1 MKKPPQRRTNKKNF
15 ESASGGDNTSLTL
28 VNNQFSDKSLGLYPQ
43 SLSQQ
48 IQQPGIE
55 RRDSLK
61 EGSQLFYKIMKK

>member
-15 ESASGGDNTSLTL
+15 ESASEGDNTSLTL

-48 IQQPGIE
+48 IQPPGIE